1 MGTLENEP
9 TIKVDIGN
17 LKGKIRKYIPGQ
29 SSVPEGKK
37 EEKKS

>member
-1 MGTLENEP
+1 M
-9 TIKVDIGN
+9 KVDTGN

-37 EEKKS
+37 EKKKVKPQ